1 MDETNSGFDALYSYH
16 DDPKKEHLKH
26 AVEFFQRALEHNGLN
41 STCHAT
47 ALFNLATV
55 KFIKCLAFGTYSE
68 LSLPIELYEDALK
81 LRESGHPDRPA
92 TLLLLAQALLSRLGQ
107 KHDQSIVTRV
117 RRLLAEISPDDSRG
131 RQTADAILRTCRF
144 YRVTYSESLEE
155 VDDLFTDLGRG
166 AYVPQYGYFDRP
178 HLLHRLGV
186 AFWARFQ
193 LETYPGDLDNSIAL
207 NQEALSFI
215 PDEHG
220 DKTSIVACLGRSF
233 LRRLEVHDELTDVD
247 MSVSLLEAG
256 EKVVAVLDNVSSVE
270 GTGMSLKE
278 KRLRGQ
284 ITLMSAAYSVIQDV
298 EQAAPTPR
306 SPVIQSLIDEW
317 GKEDGIPTRC
327 KRQLGVLLSFLGGQ
341 GEIKMRALLANVDS
355 PFKVYKT
362 DETIQILQDYMPYF
376 QYFFS
381 TELGIQ
387 LAADNAL
394 VSAAKVCP
402 S

>member
-26 AVEFFQRALEHNGLN
+26 AVEFFQRALEHNGLD

-144 YRVTYSESLEE
+144 YRVTYSESLKE

-233 LRRLEVHDELTDVD
+233 LRHLEVHGQLTDVD
-247 MSVSLLEAG
+247 MSVSLLELG
-256 EKVVAVLDNVSSVE
+256 EKVVATLSNVSSVE
-270 GTGMSLKE
+270 GTGILLEEE
-278 KRLRGQ
+278 KLRGQ
-284 ITLMSAAYSVIQDV
+284 IALMSAVDFAIQDI
-298 EQAAPTPR
+298 EQAAPSPR
-306 SPVIQSLIDEW
+306 TPVIQSLIDEW
-317 GKEDGIPTRC
+317 RKEDSISTGC

-341 GEIKMRALLANVDS
+341 GDIKMRALLAKEDW

-362 DETIQILQDYMPYF
+362 DETVQILRGHMPYF
-376 QYFFS
+376 QDFLF

-387 LAADNAL
+387 LTADNTF
-394 VSAAKVCP
+394 AAVAEVCP